1 LHRLTKTVWDQA
13 IQNFHLIKHSYNP
26 RNPNDHSHLIPIRGI
41 LWDTK
46 MDPAVLQTRIQQQG
60 LRLEFCEGYLK
71 LQPELIE
78 VNRSSRLG
86 LCYIII
92 EYS

>member
-1 LHRLTKTVWDQA
+1 
-13 IQNFHLIKHSYNP
+13 
-26 RNPNDHSHLIPIRGI
+26 
-41 LWDTK
+41 

-86 LCYIII
+86 LGYIII
-92 EYS
+92 IQLIRAPSL

>member
-1 LHRLTKTVWDQA
+1 
-13 IQNFHLIKHSYNP
+13 
-26 RNPNDHSHLIPIRGI
+26 
-41 LWDTK
+41 
-46 MDPAVLQTRIQQQG
+46 MDPAVLQTRIQQQD
-60 LRLEFCEGYLK
+60 LRLELCQGYLK